1 MALVMPSPR
10 KHPVTGIFE
19 HFRRV
24 PADLAE
30 RVKGK
35 EVAVPVAGERRTIRL
50 GTHAKVTLSTRD
62 PAEAKRR
69 FAAVVEALDAFYAS
83 TRSGPV
89 RMNHRQRQ
97 AVAGEVY
104 KGLVAASADDPG
116 SADHWREKAALL
128 RQHVTEANSDPETR
142 ALALEMLVA
151 PTVDDALAARGLSV
165 TEESR
170 RELLDDAAH
179 FLALAFRDAEAM
191 ARRDYTMRSVPTWT
205 DSDPAASA
213 PPKPDRDGLT
223 FSAIIDEE
231 ERLRTLGKD
240 AKGIPAATLAKFRRE
255 CASLAAHRGTDD
267 ATTLTTAAVRSWIE
281 ALQEEGRLS
290 NRTIG
295 NSLTDIGAVRRWGVR
310 QNEAAF
316 AGAPDPFK
324 GVRKPGFEDAEA
336 GARTYTMAE
345 ARTILKA
352 ARKEHRAER
361 HWLPWLCAFS
371 GARVQ
376 EVAGLRKEDFDQV
389 DGIVYFRLTKAGG
402 RSLKNKF
409 SERRV
414 PVHPSL
420 KAEGLLDFVA
430 AAPAGRLFIAR
441 AAENVGKWVTADLK
455 IARPKLAPNHGW
467 RHLFH
472 DLCAAGGVSDS
483 ALNYLTGRTT
493 GHSSESY
500 GRSEAAVPGLFRE
513 ISKVTLPLE
522 TKRQAENAEKST
534 PEAILSNP
542 VH

>member
-361 HWLPWLCAFS
+361 RWLALA
-371 GARVQ
+371 
-376 EVAGLRKEDFDQV
+376 LRLFWRPRPR
-389 DGIVYFRLTKAGG
+389 GRRLAQGRLRPGG
-402 RSLKNKF
+402 RDRLFPPDEGRRKVVEEQIQRTPRASA
-409 SERRV
+409 SE
-414 PVHPSL
+414 L
-420 KAEGLLDFVA
+420 EG
-430 AAPAGRLFIAR
+430 GRLARLRGGGTGRPAVHRPRRGERGEVGDGGFEDRAPEAR
-441 AAENVGKWVTADLK
+441 AEP
-455 IARPKLAPNHGW
+455 RLAPPVPRSVRRWW
-467 RHLFH
+467 R
-472 DLCAAGGVSDS
+472 
-483 ALNYLTGRTT
+483 
-493 GHSSESY
+493 
-500 GRSEAAVPGLFRE
+500 
-513 ISKVTLPLE
+513 
-522 TKRQAENAEKST
+522 Q
-534 PEAILSNP
+534 
-542 VH
+542 